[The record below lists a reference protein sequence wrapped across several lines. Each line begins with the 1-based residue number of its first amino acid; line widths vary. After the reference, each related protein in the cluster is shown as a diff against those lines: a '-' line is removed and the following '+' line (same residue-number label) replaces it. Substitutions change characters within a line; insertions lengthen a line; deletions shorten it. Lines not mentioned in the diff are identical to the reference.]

1 MKISLI
7 FTLALLLTGTSL
19 FSQRFA
25 YVDVDRILNRIP
37 DYQNAQRELDRT
49 ADEWRQLIA
58 QQYDEIKGMYNR
70 YQAEQV
76 LLSESARAQREEEI
90 MAKEQQVRELQR
102 QKFGPEGE
110 LFTRRQE
117 LVRPIQ
123 ERVYKAIEDYA
134 TQRSYD
140 FILDRSTLGGIL
152 YSNPRYDVTED
163 IMRRLGI
170 D

>member
-1 MKISLI
+1 MKVWI
-7 FTLALLLTGTSL
+7 FTAALLLGFTASL
-19 FSQRFA
+19 LGQRFA

-37 DYQNAQRELDRT
+37 DYQNAQKELDKV
-49 ADEWRQLIA
+49 ADEWRQMIA
-58 QQYDEIKGMYNR
+58 QEYDQIKGMYNR

-76 LLSESARAQREEEI
+76 LLSESARKQREDEI
-90 MAKEQQVRELQR
+90 MAKETQVRELQR
-102 QKFGPEGE
+102 TKFGAEGE
-110 LFTRRQE
+110 LFTLRQD

>member
-1 MKISLI
+1 MKGWI
-7 FTLALLLTGTSL
+7 FTAAILFGFTASLLG
-19 FSQRFA
+19 QRFA

-37 DYQNAQRELDRT
+37 DYQNAQKELDKV

-58 QQYDEIKGMYNR
+58 QRYDEIKGMYNR

-76 LLSESARAQREEEI
+76 LMSESARKQREEEI
-90 MAKEQQVRELQR
+90 VAKEAEVRELQR

-110 LFTRRQE
+110 LFTRRQD
-117 LVRPIQ
+117 LVKPIQ

>member
-1 MKISLI
+1 MKVWI
-7 FTLALLLTGTSL
+7 FTTAILLGFTASL
-19 FSQRFA
+19 LGQRFA

-37 DYQNAQRELDRT
+37 DYQNAQKELDRV

-58 QQYDEIKGMYNR
+58 QEYDQIKGMYNR

-76 LLSESARAQREEEI
+76 LLSESARKQREDEI
-90 MAKEQQVRELQR
+90 MAKETQVRELQR
-102 QKFGPEGE
+102 QKFGAEGE
-110 LFTRRQE
+110 LFTRRQD

-123 ERVYKAIEDYA
+123 ERVYKAIEDFA